1 MRHFLFHFL
10 VFFGCVC
17 TILSQPAQTFTENKG
32 QWHKAYT
39 HGHHSGS
46 FELYMQPSGWQIY
59 LLPPRTD
66 LHEHG
71 HAHGGTS
78 SEGLSDTEH
87 KSTPEGAENSLIH
100 GLSYKFT
107 GTRTIEGQGLGAYLA
122 ITNYYLG
129 NDSTRWGRGAK
140 SYSQLSYC
148 DLYPNIDMYTR
159 IARGLKYDLVI
170 RPGGKVSD
178 ILLEIKGA
186 DALWLENNTIHLS
199 TVRGT
204 LQESIPTSYQIIGQ
218 DTIYRAVRYVLRG
231 KNRIG
236 FEIENYDKKAPL
248 IIDPELVAASYVGS
262 HRSVGHAG
270 CFDEFGNTYVMGRF
284 WTGAA
289 SVILKP
295 TLGVVQ
301 ESILGVTN
309 IGIVKFNTDGTD
321 VLYFTYLGGSANN
334 QVASAIVHPSGD
346 LIVYGI
352 TDSDDFPTT
361 EDAYNRNLSPHNSTS
376 ERRLILP
383 SNDNGHNTSDIIL
396 ARISP
401 DGTNLVG
408 STYIGGSDFD
418 GLGSYNETMHHKHY
432 GDGLRGEV
440 VVDPIDE
447 EIVVASF
454 TSSSDF
460 PATPPSTFK
469 GSSSSSYGR
478 SRSEPRASGNSTDAS
493 GNSDGILFKMSA
505 DLQVLRWARYVGGSE
520 DDRLISV
527 KATSTG
533 YYATGATLSND
544 LPFGS
549 LASSYQRTKV
559 SDLPAS
565 SENITSADI
574 DGFIVHLLRDNQN
587 INYGTYIGTPKRDYP
602 YFLEIGPKGNVYVH
616 GQSNGEDYPVQAAT
630 GSVVF
635 SERFGRMFIH
645 KFSPDLST
653 SLFSTVLGANSEHID
668 ARLSGRRGDANWI
681 PSAFLVSD
689 CEDIYLSGWGGN
701 LAGGDRFNGS
711 TTDLTVTSDAPQSAT
726 DGNDFYLAVL
736 SPNASDLSFATFHGG
751 VNAADHQNGGM
762 SRFDKRGIVYQA
774 VCECSAHNFP
784 TTPGAWSE
792 RSGVNNCNIAFFKY
806 AVGSTVVKFSTN
818 NQADT
823 DPGISSGCIP
833 LTIVFKNET
842 KGGNFI
848 SEWDF
853 GDGTFTSVDDRSI
866 TRTFE
871 TVGTYKVRLR
881 VTPAGG
887 VGACGT
893 DVQIVEKDI
902 TVFNDTVAV
911 SDDLIICKKEEVQLF
926 ASGGVSYQWTPPEN
940 LSDTHMSDP
949 ILSQLQTS
957 AEYNVEITTPNGCK
971 KNESVL
977 VTVAEVSIDELNIE
991 GIDLSCAGTKSIQLS
1006 AEISGADYTIWHMG
1020 DGNSFENTS
1029 SLNYTYK
1036 GSGYYTVQV
1045 TASNDVC
1052 TATKEQRINSS
1063 SFFVPNVI
1071 TPNGDGINDH
1081 LEIESLTS
1089 VSLNIYDRHG
1099 NLVHKAATYQNDWNG
1114 GELPAGV
1121 YYYGIKIAQQH
1132 FCKGWIHLVK

>member
-1 MRHFLFHFL
+1 MRRFLFHFL

-262 HRSVGHAG
+262 QDSWGHAA
-270 CFDEFGNTYVMGRF
+270 CFDETGNTYTIGVF
-284 WTGAA
+284 NAPTGGILRPTEG
-289 SVILKP
+289 VIQD
-295 TLGVVQ
+295 TNDTGVGT
-301 ESILGVTN
+301 SA
-309 IGIVKFNTDGTD
+309 GIVKFNTDGTD
-321 VLYFTYLGGSANN
+321 VLYFTYLGGRKRDFITSAMT
-334 QVASAIVHPSGD
+334 HPSGD
-346 LIVYGI
+346 LIVYGV
-352 TDSDDFPTT
+352 TDSNDFPTT
-361 EDAYNRNLSPHNSTS
+361 TNRSLTSGSGSATNAETRSLTGSGDIYTFEST
-376 ERRLILP
+376 
-383 SNDNGHNTSDIIL
+383 DIIL

-408 STYIGGSDFD
+408 STYIGGSGFD
-418 GLGSYNETMHHKHY
+418 GVGDREYRLDYRHY

-460 PATPPSTFK
+460 PETSPSVFR
-469 GSSSSSYGR
+469 GSSLS
-478 SRSEPRASGNSTDAS
+478 S

-505 DLQVLRWARYVGGSE
+505 DLQTLRWARYVGGSE

-533 YYATGATLSND
+533 YYATGATLSDN

-549 LASSYQRTKV
+549 LASSYRRTKV

-565 SENITSADI
+565 SADITSADI
-574 DGFIVHLLRDNQN
+574 DGFIVHLSRDNQN
-587 INYGTYIGTPKRDYP
+587 IDYGTYIGTTKRDFP
-602 YFLEIGPKGNVYVH
+602 YFLEIGPEGNVYIH
-616 GQSNGEDYPVQAAT
+616 GQSNAANYPVQAAT

-653 SLFSTVLGANSEHID
+653 SLFSTVLGANSVHID
-668 ARLSGRRGDANWI
+668 TRLSNRVGDANWV
-681 PSAFLVSD
+681 PTAFLVSN
-689 CEDIYLSGWGGN
+689 CGDIYLSGWGGYPQG
-701 LAGGDRFNGS
+701 AYPSNGS
-711 TTDLTVTSDAPQSAT
+711 TTDLTVTSDAPQSTT
-726 DGNDFYLAVL
+726 DGRDFYLAVL
-736 SPNASDLSFATFHGG
+736 SPNATDLSFATFHG
-751 VNAADHQNGGM
+751 ADLLGGNIGEHQNGGM
-762 SRFDKRGIVYQA
+762 SRFDKRGIVYQTI
-774 VCECSAHNFP
+774 CSNSNGLI
-784 TTPGAWSE
+784 TTPGAWATTKGGGTESPPT
-792 RSGVNNCNIAFFKY
+792 NLAFFKY
-806 AVGSTVVKFSTN
+806 VVGETVVKFSTN

-823 DPGISSGCIP
+823 DPGISAGCIP

-842 KGGNFI
+842 KGENFI

-853 GDGTFTSVDDRSI
+853 GDGTFTSADDRSI

-940 LSDTHMSDP
+940 LSATHMSDP

-1045 TASNDVC
+1045 IASNDVC

-1121 YYYGIKIAQQH
+1121 YYYGVKIAQQH
-1132 FCKGWIHLVK
+1132 FCKGWIHLIK